1 VCEVD
6 RRDTEYRKKPS
17 TEQVAH
23 NPIRPPT
30 TPKSTASLVLALMR
44 NTRRIAHHAAPRP
57 ASHAREADPPLCLF
71 LSAISAF
78 CLSFAR
84 FFSSLSAS
92 FLSFLISLFFRPLY
106 GFPPAAAG
114 IEAEAGAWA

>member
-1 VCEVD
+1 V
-6 RRDTEYRKKPS
+6 RG
-17 TEQVAH
+17 
-23 NPIRPPT
+23 RPTRHRVQEEALDGASRPQPDQ
-30 TPKSTASLVLALMR
+30 TPDHTKINGEPRPGAD
-44 NTRRIAHHAAPRP
+44 AHHAAPRP